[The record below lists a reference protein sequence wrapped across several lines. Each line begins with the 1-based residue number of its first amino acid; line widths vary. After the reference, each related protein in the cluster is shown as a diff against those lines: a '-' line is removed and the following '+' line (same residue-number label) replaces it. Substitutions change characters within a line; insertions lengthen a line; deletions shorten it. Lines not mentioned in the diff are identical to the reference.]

1 MKRTYG
7 PYTVETSNEDKIL
20 YSDAGVS
27 KGDVIDYYEGVY
39 DRMQAHLRDRC
50 LTLERYPDGIDED
63 HFYQQKRGDHFP
75 DFVGSQRLKTAGGKN
90 TVDHIIAGNR
100 AALVYLADQA
110 ALTLHGWLS
119 VASEADKPDR
129 VVFDLDPS
137 KDDDFDT
144 VVLCARIL
152 REQLAD
158 SGLEPYVMTTGSRGL
173 HVLAPLDQTRSFD
186 EVRKFAKSVATEVAE
201 RHPDRITTEQR
212 KKARKD
218 RVYIDINRNAYG
230 QTSVLPYSL
239 RARPGAPAA
248 TPLEWDELDRGDL
261 TPQRFGL
268 SSIARRLGQK
278 ADPFDGF
285 AKHRRRPKSLE
296 AIDDST

>member
-1 MKRTYG
+1 MKRRYG

-20 YSDAGVS
+20 YGDAGFS

-50 LTLERYPDGIDED
+50 VTLERYPDGIDED
-63 HFYQQKRGDHFP
+63 GFYQQSRQDHFP
-75 DFVGSQRLKTAGGKN
+75 DFVESRRLKTAGGEK

-119 VASEADKPDR
+119 VTGEADKPDR
-129 VVFDLDPS
+129 VVFDLDPTD
-137 KDDDFDT
+137 DDDFDT

-152 REQLAD
+152 REQLSDA
-158 SGLEPYVMTTGSRGL
+158 GLVPFVMTTGSRGL
-173 HVLAPLDQTRSFD
+173 HVLAPLDQSRSFD
-186 EVRKFAKSVATEVAE
+186 DIREFAKRVAAAVAGQ
-201 RHPDRITTEQR
+201 HADRITTEQR

-248 TPLEWDELDRGDL
+248 TPLEWDELDRDDL
-261 TPQRFGL
+261 SPQRFGL
-268 SSIARRLGQK
+268 PNISRRLGQK

-285 AKHRRRPKSLE
+285 AKHRRHPNS
-296 AIDDST
+296 

>member
-1 MKRTYG
+1 MKRKYG

-20 YSDAGVS
+20 YGDAGIS

-39 DRMQAHLRDRC
+39 ERMQAHLRDRC

-63 HFYQQKRGDHFP
+63 SFYQQTREDHFP
-75 DFVGSQRLKTAGGKN
+75 DFVESRRLKTAGGKN

-119 VASEADKPDR
+119 VTGEADKPDR
-129 VVFDLDPS
+129 VVFDLDPTD
-137 KDDDFDT
+137 DDDFDT

-152 REQLAD
+152 REQLSDA
-158 SGLEPYVMTTGSRGL
+158 GLVPFVMTTGSRGL
-173 HVLAPLDQTRSFD
+173 HVLAPLDQSRSFD
-186 EVRKFAKSVATEVAE
+186 DIREFAKHVAAAVADQ
-201 RHPDRITTEQR
+201 HADRITTEQR
-212 KKARKD
+212 KEARKD

-248 TPLEWDELDRGDL
+248 TPLEWDELDRDDL
-261 TPQRFGL
+261 SPQRFGL
-268 SSIARRLGQK
+268 PNISRRLGQK

-285 AKHRRRPKSLE
+285 AKHRRHPNS
-296 AIDDST
+296 

>member
-1 MKRTYG
+1 MKRKYG

-20 YSDAGVS
+20 YGDAGIS

-50 LTLERYPDGIDED
+50 LTLERFPDGIDED
-63 HFYQQKRGDHFP
+63 SFYQQSREGHFP
-75 DFVGSQRLKTAGGKN
+75 DFVGSRRLKTAGGKN

-119 VASEADKPDR
+119 VADEADKPDR
-129 VVFDLDPS
+129 VVFDLDPT
-137 KDDDFDT
+137 DEDDFDT
-144 VVLCARIL
+144 VILCARIL
-152 REQLAD
+152 REQLSDA
-158 SGLEPYVMTTGSRGL
+158 GLVPFVMTTGSRGL
-173 HVLAPLDQTRSFD
+173 HVLAPLDQSRSFD
-186 EVRKFAKSVATEVAE
+186 NIREFAKGVAAAVADE
-201 RHPDRITTEQR
+201 HPDRITTEQR

-248 TPLEWDELDRGDL
+248 TPLEWDELDRDDL
-261 TPQRFGL
+261 SPRRFGL
-268 SSIARRLGQK
+268 PNISRRLGQR

-285 AKHRRRPKSLE
+285 AKHRRRPNS
-296 AIDDST
+296 